1 MRFFDDV
8 DEFVKTK
15 LFMVELLKD
24 SPLVLYVAFQ
34 EPLHLYLATIAE
46 EWNPILQFILNIIAF
61 IWGIARLIPI
71 FKGWFGDGGGG
82 DSIKTDDFK

>member
-8 DEFVKTK
+8 DEFVKAK
-15 LFMVELLKD
+15 LFMIELLKD

-34 EPLHLYLATIAE
+34 EPLHKYLSTIAE
-46 EWNPILQFILNIIAF
+46 DWNPILQFVLNIIAF

-71 FKGWFGDGGGG
+71 FKGWFGGG
-82 DSIKTDDFK
+82 DGNVVKTDDFK